1 MKKISND
8 DIAISYSIATDRIAR
23 ISSDLYEELFDEAGL
38 TATCNAED
46 IEKMIIDHRKL
57 INIEFDMIRSAA
69 SQYRDDNKL

>member
-1 MKKISND
+1 MKKISNED
-8 DIAISYSIATDRIAR
+8 VAMSYSIATGRIAS
-23 ISSDLYEELFDEAGL
+23 ISSDLYEKLFDEDGI

-69 SQYRDDNKL
+69 SQYREDNNL

>member
-1 MKKISND
+1 MKRISNE
-8 DIAISYSIATDRIAR
+8 DIAISYSIATDRIAK

-38 TATCNAED
+38 TATFNAED